1 MKRLVGWLARIFG
14 VALAFLPMRVRLAIG
29 DAIGILWFD
38 VLRIRR
44 GVALANV
51 RLAFPEKTEAERIRI
66 ARSSLRSMGRTLV
79 EFSLFPYLKGR
90 LGRHLFKYEG
100 LQHLDE
106 ALSGGK
112 GVILLT
118 LHMGNGDIGAAG
130 LSVRGYKMHLISKEF
145 KARWLNDLWFG
156 MRRKLGTQF
165 ISPEKSSFEILRALK
180 RNEAVIFVL
189 DQFMGPPIGTRT
201 KFFGVETGTAMG
213 CALMAVRTGVP
224 VVPCYDLRC
233 DDGTH
238 RIVIEAPIPTPGGL
252 DDRLREENISALTQV
267 YTDKIEAIV
276 RQHPEQWMWIHRRWK
291 EFRD

>member
-14 VALAFLPMRVRLAIG
+14 VALAILPMRLRLVIG
-29 DAIGILWFD
+29 DAIGLLWFD
-38 VLRIRR
+38 VFRIRR

-51 RLAFPEKTEAERIRI
+51 ALAFPEKKSGERVHI

-90 LGRHLFKYEG
+90 LGKKMFKYEG
-100 LQHLDE
+100 LEHLDRAFAE
-106 ALSGGK
+106 K
-112 GVILLT
+112 RGVIMLT
-118 LHMGNGDIGAAG
+118 LHMGNGDMGAAG
-130 LSVRGYKMHLISKEF
+130 LSIRGYKMNLISKEF
-145 KARWLNDLWFG
+145 KSRWLNDLWFG

-189 DQFMGPPIGTRT
+189 DQFMGPPVGTRT
-201 KFFGVETGTAMG
+201 RFFGVETGTAMG
-213 CALMAVRTGVP
+213 CALMALRTGVP
-224 VVPCYDLRC
+224 VIPCYDVRC

-238 RIVIEAPIPTPGGL
+238 RIVIEEAIPTPTGL
-252 DDRLREENISALTQV
+252 DDRLREENIAALTQV
-267 YTDKIEAIV
+267 YTDKIEGVV
-276 RQHPEQWMWIHRRWK
+276 RRHPEQWMWIHRRWK